1 VDKEEVDK
9 EDTTKIKVR
18 VDRLTMI
25 TTNQEKTVIEI
36 RKLEKVSHENNE
48 IIVSQENNVSNGNPG
63 KSVNLVTV
71 SLVITAITAIT
82 ANIASTVLQ
91 RSMLYINLKVR
102 NA

>member
-1 VDKEEVDK
+1 MDK